1 MKKYFA
7 VLLLGNYNHSLG
19 RPRDFGRVD
28 IQNSMYI
35 QSR

>member
-7 VLLLGNYNHSLG
+7 VLLDNYNHSLG